1 MSKKLIVTVLA
12 LALAGPIHAA
22 GEEVVSGPAKEPAK
36 VPAKSLAKSPA
47 KKRVTAQY
55 VGEDVLA
62 RAVFQSLV
70 GELALKRGD
79 TELGISAWVDLARRT
94 RDPAVI
100 ARAIEVTAA
109 SRQNELALDLARLW
123 LQVEPDSIRA
133 RQTESSLLVLANRI
147 DDLGPQLASL
157 LAQDQANLANNLMHL
172 NSMLSRHGDKKA
184 VQRLIDRVATP
195 YGDLPEARFAMGLA
209 AANADDLMHAQGEFQ
224 KALEQRPD
232 WEGAELAY
240 AQLLARTS
248 VASALESLD
257 EFLVRKPDARDVRLA
272 LARLLISE
280 RRYTEA
286 RVQFAILL
294 KGAPDNPDVIYPVA
308 MLALQQGDIDSAR
321 TQLTRLLSS
330 DFADV
335 STVHFFLGQIEDEQ
349 KNPELAL
356 EHFRQVTT
364 GNQYIPARGR
374 AAQILLQ
381 QGKPEEARALLRA
394 TQTGSEAEK
403 TQLILAEAQLLREA
417 GRGDESYAWLEA
429 ALAKQPENPELLY
442 ETALSA
448 ERQGKP
454 QVLEKHLRHLLKL
467 KPEHA
472 HALNALG
479 YSFAER
485 NMRLD
490 EAKKLITRAL
500 ALAPEDPFIMDSMGW
515 VLFRQGKLPEA
526 LKTLETAYG
535 IKADPEIAV
544 HIGEVLWTLGR
555 KDEASRFMME
565 AARKFPDN
573 EILAGALKKFQP

>member
-1 MSKKLIVTVLA
+1 MKLIVAALA
-12 LALAGPIHAA
+12 LAFAGPIHAA
-22 GEEVVSGPAKEPAK
+22 GEEAAREPAKEPAK
-36 VPAKSLAKSPA
+36 APAKAPA
-47 KKRVTAQY
+47 KKRLTAQY
-55 VGEDVLA
+55 AGEDILA
-62 RAVFQSLV
+62 RTVFQSLV

-100 ARAIEVTAA
+100 ARAIEVAA
-109 SRQNELALDLARLW
+109 ATRQNELALELARLW
-123 LQVEPDSIRA
+123 LQVEPESTRA

-147 DDLGPQLASL
+147 DDLGPQLANL

-184 VQRLIDRVATP
+184 VQRLVDRVAAP
-195 YGDLPEARFAMGLA
+195 YSDLPEAHFAMGVA

-232 WEGAELAY
+232 WETAELAY
-240 AQLLARTS
+240 AQLLAKTS
-248 VASALESLD
+248 LASAIESLN
-257 EFLVRKPDARDVRLA
+257 EFLARKPDARDARLT

-280 RRYTEA
+280 QMYAEA
-286 RVQFAILL
+286 RAQFDILL
-294 KGAPDNPDVIYPVA
+294 KAAPDNPDVIYPVA
-308 MLALQQGDIDSAR
+308 MLALQQGDIGSAR
-321 TQLTRLLSS
+321 TQLTRLLNS
-330 DFADV
+330 DFADK
-335 STVHFFLGQIEDEQ
+335 STVHFFLGQIEEEQ
-349 KNPELAL
+349 KNHELAL
-356 EHFRQVTT
+356 EHFRQVTA

-381 QGKPEEARALLRA
+381 QGRPEEARALLRL
-394 TQTGSEAEK
+394 TQTSSEAEK

-417 GRGDESYAWLEA
+417 GRGNESYAVLEA
-429 ALAKQPENPELLY
+429 ALAKQPDNPDLLY

-467 KPEHA
+467 KPDHA

-479 YSFAER
+479 YSLADR
-485 NMRLD
+485 NVRLD
-490 EAKKLITRAL
+490 EARKLITRAL

-535 IKADPEIAV
+535 IKADPEIAA
-544 HIGEVLWTLGR
+544 HLGEVLWTLGR
-555 KDEASRFMME
+555 KEEASRVITE
-565 AARKFPDN
+565 AVKKFPDS
-573 EILAGALKKFQP
+573 EILASALKKFQP

>member
-1 MSKKLIVTVLA
+1 MSKKLIFAALA

-22 GEEVVSGPAKEPAK
+22 SEDVAREPAK
-36 VPAKSLAKSPA
+36 APAKAPA
-47 KKRVTAQY
+47 KKRLTAQY
-55 VGEDVLA
+55 TGEDILA
-62 RAVFQSLV
+62 RTVFQSLV

-79 TELGISAWVDLARRT
+79 TQLGLSAWVDLARRT

-100 ARAIEVTAA
+100 ARAIEVAA
-109 SRQNELALDLARLW
+109 ATRQTELALELARLW
-123 LQVEPDSIRA
+123 LQVEPDSTRA

-157 LAQDQANLANNLMHL
+157 LAQDPANVANNLMHL
-172 NSMLSRHGDKKA
+172 NSMLGRHGDKKA

-195 YGDLPEARFAMGLA
+195 YADLPEAHYAMGVA

-224 KALEQRPD
+224 KALELRPD
-232 WEGAELAY
+232 WEAGELAY

-248 VASALESLD
+248 VTSAIESLS
-257 EFLVRKPDARDVRLA
+257 EFLVRKPSARDARLT
-272 LARLLISE
+272 LARLLLSE
-280 RRYTEA
+280 KKYSEA
-286 RVQFAILL
+286 RAQFDILL
-294 KGAPDNPDVIYPVA
+294 KDAPDNPDLIYPAA
-308 MLALQQGDIDSAR
+308 MLALQQGDLSNAR
-321 TQLTRLLSS
+321 TQLARLLNS
-330 DFADV
+330 DFADK
-335 STVHFFLGQIEDEQ
+335 STLHFFLGQIEEEQ

-356 EHFRQVTT
+356 EHFREVTA

-394 TQTGSEAEK
+394 TQTGSDAEK

-417 GRGDESYAWLEA
+417 GRGADSYALLEA
-429 ALAKQPENPELLY
+429 ALAKQPDNPELLY

-454 QVLEKHLRHLLKL
+454 PVLEKHLRHLLKL
-467 KPEHA
+467 KPDHA

-479 YSFAER
+479 YSFADR
-485 NMRLD
+485 NVRLD

-535 IKADPEIAV
+535 IKADPEIAA

-555 KDEASRFMME
+555 KEEASRVMLE
-565 AARKFPDN
+565 AAKKFPDS
-573 EILAGALKKFQP
+573 EILASALKKFQP

>member
-1 MSKKLIVTVLA
+1 MSKKLIFAALA

-22 GEEVVSGPAKEPAK
+22 SEEVAREPAK
-36 VPAKSLAKSPA
+36 APAKAPA
-47 KKRVTAQY
+47 KKRLTAQY
-55 VGEDVLA
+55 AGEDILA
-62 RAVFQSLV
+62 RTVFQSLV

-79 TELGISAWVDLARRT
+79 TQLGISAWVDLARRT

-100 ARAIEVTAA
+100 ARAIEVAA
-109 SRQNELALDLARLW
+109 ATRQNELALELARLW
-123 LQVEPDSIRA
+123 LQVEPDSTRA

-157 LAQDQANLANNLMHL
+157 LAQDPVNLASNLMHL
-172 NSMLSRHGDKKA
+172 NSMLARHGDKKA

-195 YGDLPEARFAMGLA
+195 YADLPEAHFAMGLA

-224 KALEQRPD
+224 KALELRPD
-232 WEGAELAY
+232 WGAGELAY
-240 AQLLARTS
+240 AQLLAKTS
-248 VASALESLD
+248 VASAVESLN
-257 EFLVRKPDARDVRLA
+257 EFLVRKPDARDARLT
-272 LARLLISE
+272 LARLLLSE
-280 RRYTEA
+280 QKYAEA
-286 RVQFAILL
+286 RAQYDILL
-294 KGAPDNPDVIYPVA
+294 KNAPDNLDLIYPAA
-308 MLALQQGDIDSAR
+308 MLALQQGDLDSAR
-321 TQLTRLLSS
+321 TLLTRILNS
-330 DFADV
+330 DFADR
-335 STVHFFLGQIEDEQ
+335 STVHFFLGQIAEEQ

-356 EHFRQVTT
+356 EHFRQVTA

-381 QGKPEEARALLRA
+381 QGRLEEARALLRA
-394 TQTGSEAEK
+394 TQTGSEAER

-417 GRGDESYAWLEA
+417 GRGDDSYALLEA
-429 ALAKQPENPELLY
+429 ALAKQPDNPELLY

-454 QVLEKHLRHLLKL
+454 LVLEKHLRHLLKL
-467 KPEHA
+467 KPDHA

-479 YSFAER
+479 YSLADR
-485 NMRLD
+485 NVRLD

-535 IKADPEIAV
+535 IKADPEIAA

-555 KDEASRFMME
+555 KEEASRVVME
-565 AARKFPDN
+565 AVKKFPDS